1 MTEVLAE
8 AVVVI
13 IAGCVSVSIQ
23 ETVHL
28 DVTRCSMSISSA
40 KLGKNIVT
48 IVVQQGNVDH

>member
-13 IAGCVSVSIQ
+13 TAGCVSVSIQ

-28 DVTRCSMSISSA
+28 DVTQCSMSISSA